1 MYKNKRWDYKMP
13 LFCFM
18 KKYCIFL
25 QKPLD
30 KSDIIKYNNK
40 ALAGVAESADAH
52 V

>member
-1 MYKNKRWDYKMP
+1 MSSLNFSKKKEKKV
-13 LFCFM
+13 
-18 KKYCIFL
+18 KKY

-30 KSDIIKYNNK
+30 KSRLIKYNSK